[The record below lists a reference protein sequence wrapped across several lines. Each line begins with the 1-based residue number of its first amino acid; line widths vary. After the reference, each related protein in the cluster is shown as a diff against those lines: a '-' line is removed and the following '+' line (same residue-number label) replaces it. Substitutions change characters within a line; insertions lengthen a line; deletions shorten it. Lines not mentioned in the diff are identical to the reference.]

1 LRILLDECLPRALKK
16 TFSPEHHVWTVPEAG
31 YAGLKNGQ
39 LLRAIDGKFDL
50 LITSDTN
57 LQHQQTLSRY
67 SVAFLLLRARSND
80 IVDLLPVM
88 KRALAVLDQ
97 VVSGQLLEVE

>member
-1 LRILLDECLPRALKK
+1 MRILLDECLPRALKK
-16 TFSPEHHVWTVPEAG
+16 SLSPEHDVWTVPEAG

-39 LLRAIDGKFDL
+39 LLRAVDGKFDL

-57 LQHQQTLSRY
+57 LQYQQTLGRY
-67 SVAFLLLRARSND
+67 SLAFLLLRARSND

-88 KRALAVLDQ
+88 TRALAVLDS
-97 VVSGQLLEVE
+97 VASGQLLVVE